1 MALYAPWLA
10 PRLAADLGARGSRP
24 GLGGAETQ
32 LMLLA
37 RALADHGLS
46 VCLLV
51 YDSPGAE
58 IPSSVNGVDIV
69 LRTAHEAGV
78 GWRARIRDVS
88 AARRAIRDADARV
101 VIARGAGYDVGVVG
115 VWTKLARR
123 RFVFASAS
131 LGDFRYENV
140 LVKRRDRWLFRL
152 GVALAD
158 QIVVQ
163 TEEQIELCR
172 QRFRKT
178 PVLIKSVAE
187 PAQATNRPR
196 EAFLWIGRAEPNKH
210 PLAYLELARALP
222 DAHFWMV
229 VRPIGTSESQH
240 LWDELTHAADQLPN
254 LELLPPRPRPQLL
267 ELMDQ
272 AVAVVSTSGFEGMP
286 NVFLEAWA
294 HGTPVLSLNHDP
306 DGIISHHQLG
316 GFADGQQHQ
325 LRQLANNLWNSR
337 HDHHQRAAHY
347 QTYVQTHYSPETISA
362 AWARAL
368 NLDD

>member
-1 MALYAPWLA
+1 VSRKFRHDICIYAPWVA
-10 PRLAADLGARGSRP
+10 SRLAHGAET
-24 GLGGAETQ
+24 GGAETQ
-32 LMLLA
+32 VMLLSQ
-37 RALADHGLS
+37 ALAQRGVD
-46 VCLLV
+46 VCLLG
-51 YDSPGAE
+51 SQPAGAE
-58 IPSSVNGVDIV
+58 PPE
-69 LRTAHEAGV
+69 TADGLDVVVCETDGNA
-78 GWRARIRDVS
+78 WPARAREATAV
-88 AARRAIRDADARV
+88 RRALREIDASVVVARS
-101 VIARGAGYDVGVVG
+101 AGYWVGLLG
-115 VWTKLARR
+115 LLAKLARR

-131 LGDFRYENV
+131 LGDFRYEQV
-140 LVKRRDRWLFRL
+140 LPKRAERLLFRL

-196 EAFLWIGRAEPNKH
+196 EAFLWVGRAEPNKH

-229 VRPIGTSESQH
+229 VRPIGTTESQH

-267 ELMDQ
+267 ELMDR

-306 DGIISHHQLG
+306 DGIISHHHLG

-325 LRQLANNLWNSR
+325 LRQLADNLWNSR